1 MSTYYVPC
9 TVLSTSHTLAHF
21 VLIVAGSMTIPPAI
35 REDPKAQGLS
45 NLLKETKIARG
56 EVRNPIHDEEGEK

>member
-1 MSTYYVPC
+1 
-9 TVLSTSHTLAHF
+9 
-21 VLIVAGSMTIPPAI
+21 MTIPHAI